1 MSNDFFKHKADIYEQ
16 VNHRVEN
23 VENIAGAILNSTH
36 FEPNMNI
43 VDFGSGTGLLLEKIA
58 PVVAS
63 ITAIDISASMNQ
75 QLENKRTSID
85 CELEIIEMDL
95 TQSDLNRK
103 FNGIISSMTMH
114 HVDDIAT
121 MFEKFH
127 SMLNPGG
134 FIAISDLETEDG
146 SFHTEDTGI
155 FHFGFEQDEIL
166 DFATD
171 AGFKNSAVSIVST
184 AHKPQGD
191 YPVFLLSAL
200 A

>member
-1 MSNDFFKHKADIYEQ
+1 MSNDFFKHKADSYEQ
-16 VNHRVEN
+16 VNHRVAN
-23 VENIAGAILNSTH
+23 VENIAGAILGN
-36 FEPNMNI
+36 FDFRADMNLM
-43 VDFGSGTGLLLEKIA
+43 DFGSGTGLLLEKIA
-58 PVVAS
+58 PMVGS
-63 ITAIDISASMNQ
+63 ITAVDISTSMNQ
-75 QLENKRTSID
+75 QLENKRASID
-85 CELEIIEMDL
+85 CELEIIEVDL
-95 TQSDLNRK
+95 TQSELNRK
-103 FNGIISSMTMH
+103 FDGIISSMTMH
-114 HVDDIAT
+114 HVDDIAA

-127 SMLNPGG
+127 SMLHPGG

-191 YPVFLLSAL
+191 YPVFLLTAF